1 MGAGMRV
8 GEVRRETRE
17 TLIEVRLDLDGR
29 GVTELSTGIGF
40 LDHLLDAL
48 GRHGL
53 LDLSVHAKGDL
64 DVDCHHTVEDVG
76 IVLGQALSLALGER
90 RGIRRYGEATV
101 PMDEALVQVVVDLSG
116 RPYFAHDLRLPS
128 ERVGSLEVGTVAE
141 LLRALAT
148 TGGMGLHI
156 RQLAGADTHHVLE
169 ATFKALARALD
180 AATRFDGRQEGVPS
194 TKGLL

>member
-1 MGAGMRV
+1 MSVGMRV

-29 GVTELSTGIGF
+29 GTTELSTGIGF
-40 LDHLLDAL
+40 LDHLLEAV

-53 LDLSVHAKGDL
+53 LDLQVRASGDL
-64 DVDCHHTVEDVG
+64 HVDCHHTVEDMG
-76 IVLGQALSLALGER
+76 IVLGQALSMALGER

-101 PMDEALVQVVVDLSG
+101 PMDEALVQVVLDLSG
-116 RPYFAHDLRLPS
+116 RPYFAHDLRLS
-128 ERVGSLEVGTVAE
+128 RERVGTFEVETAVE

-148 TGGMGLHI
+148 TGGFNLHV
-156 RQLAGADTHHVLE
+156 RQLAGENTHHVLE

-180 AATRFDGRQEGVPS
+180 AATRLDGRQEGVPS